1 METTENN
8 KLIAEFMGW
17 KIGHPELL
25 ELRWGNEWF
34 EGRDKKTTKGYLHF
48 NSDWNWIM
56 EVVDK
61 VYSSDIYYDKYIEH
75 NSSMFS
81 SGKIKLSANIDHVY
95 KQIVEF
101 IKWYNQNQ

>member
-1 METTENN
+1 METIENN
-8 KLIAEFMGW
+8 KLIAEFMGIN
-17 KIGHPELL
+17 KISINV
-25 ELRWGNEWF
+25 LRNAILN
-34 EGRDKKTTKGYLHF
+34 DLQYH
-48 NSDWNWIM
+48 SDWNELM

-81 SGKIKLSANIDHVY
+81 SGKIKLSVNIDHVY

-101 IKWYNQNQ
+101 IKWYNQNNQ